1 MNERI
6 SLHWSLYISCSLNSG
21 VPRAAYFSREV
32 EGGILRLCTFGT
44 SGIFLYSHQKVGS
57 RLVIGNE
64 PVCVCRI
71 VSGYFACLQSAMLF
85 HMHILFIFTL
95 NHSFRTDV
103 FCFLVIPRYCSWLW
117 KSRLAPS
124 RANSSPVPQLPSIHM
139 SDTFFVPTRF
149 SSASM
154 VSRTSTKVILVE

>member
-1 MNERI
+1 M
-6 SLHWSLYISCSLNSG
+6 SLYWSLYISCSLNSG
-21 VPRAAYFSREV
+21 VPMAAYLSQEV

-64 PVCVCRI
+64 PICVCRI

-85 HMHILFIFTL
+85 HMHLLFIFTP
-95 NHSFRTDV
+95 NHSIRTDV
-103 FCFLVIPRYCSWLW
+103 VCFLVIPKCCSRLW

-124 RANSSPVPQLPSIHM
+124 RANSSPVPQPPSIHM
-139 SDTFFVPTRF
+139 SDTILVPTRF
-149 SSASM
+149 SSAST
-154 VSRTSTKVILVE
+154 VSRTSTEVILVE